1 MRSTLDPTYVDDES
15 NEEQEVQGPL
25 FLRRPRQISRTRHII
40 LRDYINRFGE
50 LKGRSVKA
58 NSEKVNIADKNQT
71 EDIVSWRSAVNM
83 DFFSCLNFMFFCNFV
98 FIKKISPTKITP

>member
-1 MRSTLDPTYVDDES
+1 MYVMVVSHKTIMLNITVLTVAVACICVIQTHLVHIYRQRMRSTLDPTYVDDES

-50 LKGRSVKA
+50 LQGWG
-58 NSEKVNIADKNQT
+58 
-71 EDIVSWRSAVNM
+71 EDPFLVR
-83 DFFSCLNFMFFCNFV
+83 LNCEIF
-98 FIKKISPTKITP
+98 